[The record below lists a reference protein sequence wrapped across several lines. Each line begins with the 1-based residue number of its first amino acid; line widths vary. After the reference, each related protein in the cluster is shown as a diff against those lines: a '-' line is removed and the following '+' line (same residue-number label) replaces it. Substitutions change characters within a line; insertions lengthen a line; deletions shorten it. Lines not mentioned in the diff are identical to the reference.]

1 VAGTPQSGPTVAS
14 QPQAAE
20 SPPNTFA
27 FRQRL
32 ALFLISTFGT
42 LAIRLI
48 GPTIRLEVENEEG
61 GTSQLVRVPAIY
73 CFWHQCVFASAWVFR
88 NHQIAVMTSRSFDG
102 EYIARIIQ
110 NLGFRAVRGSSSRD
124 AARALLGMHT
134 EIESGRTVAFTI
146 DGPRGPRHVAKPGP
160 VLLARNTQVPLI
172 CYHLAL
178 QNKWT
183 LRSWDQTMIPKPFT
197 RALVRFS
204 KMINVPADLDSAGM
218 EKVQAEM
225 QAALERVTAY
235 AESRFST
242 EQTAE

>member
-1 VAGTPQSGPTVAS
+1 MAGTPQLGEKV
-14 QPQAAE
+14 E
-20 SPPNTFA
+20 PPPLRLFT

-32 ALFLISTFGT
+32 ALFFISTLGT

-48 GPTIRLEVENEEG
+48 GPTIRFEVEIEEG
-61 GTSQLVRVPAIY
+61 GTSEIIHVPAIY

-88 NHQIAVMTSRSFDG
+88 NRQIAVMTSRSFDG

-110 NLGFRAVRGSSSRD
+110 NLSFRAVRGSSSRD

-134 EIESGRTVAFTI
+134 EIENGHTVAFTI

-178 QNKWT
+178 QKKWT

-204 KMINVPADLDSAGM
+204 KVINVTANLDSAGM
-218 EKVQAEM
+218 EKVHAEM

-235 AESRFST
+235 AESRFSAGQKT
-242 EQTAE
+242 E